1 MDGRVSGTTGVP
13 STADDGARANTPL
26 VGRRDVIDEFSGL
39 LDVVATGTFR
49 FAGLTGEPGAGKTR
63 LLTEL
68 SAESGRRK
76 LRTLWGRA
84 SEFEQEMPFGVI
96 VDALDDHLEDL
107 AGELP
112 GRLGASAVRSL
123 ATVFHSLAS
132 AVDTGSDPSQGP
144 GRYELYRAVRRLLEE
159 LAEPDG
165 LVLILDDLH
174 WADESSVELLD
185 HLARHAPRGQIL
197 IAVAYRPAQAS
208 PRLSARVESA
218 TRIQVDPLNED
229 EVDELLGPKVSKAR
243 RTALFKASGGNPFY
257 LEALT
262 RMGPGEVRLS
272 TADDLADLEL
282 PPDVRAALRMELS
295 GLSTDALLT
304 AQAAAVAAGEFE
316 PALVA
321 VTAEIPEKITLEAI
335 SELVARD
342 IVQPASSG
350 RFRFRHPLVRRAAYG
365 LAAAGWRL
373 AAHARIAA
381 HLAELGAPATQRAR
395 HVERS
400 GRFGDQ
406 SATKTLVA
414 AARAVTARSPAI
426 AAHWLKAAVEFM
438 PVDPDDPDPR
448 LELLLELA
456 EAQGLS
462 GRLTEG
468 QETAR
473 ELLRLLPLGDHA
485 RRARAARF
493 CAMMERHLNRP
504 LQARALL
511 LDELRRISDPRS
523 AAAVP
528 LRLRLVAE
536 SLIRSD
542 FRAAQAVLD
551 LMPDSAPGWD
561 PSLPMA
567 ITAMR
572 PLPALAARRI
582 ADAVRYLE
590 EADRFVSAA
599 PDDHLAEWM
608 DAIAWFCWTAT
619 MMGRYQVAQRHFDR
633 AVRVA
638 RASGQAYIISNLL
651 SGRARTDT
659 ALGRLTEA
667 AGAAEEAAELARLLG
682 SGQQLVF
689 ALTQQCL
696 VASLSGDDEA
706 AIRLGD
712 QAVATAGDTA
722 EWWGK
727 IAKHAQAV
735 ALVNAG
741 RLDDGAEA
749 LLAACGDLKRPKLD
763 PGSLLACC
771 ETMASVEAE
780 RERPEA
786 AAKWA
791 DHADQITYSDLKINT
806 GLARLARAHALA
818 GIDPAAS
825 AEHAVEAAEALTD
838 AGHRIDAGRA
848 RLRAGTSL
856 AESGDR
862 PRAREELRAAADIF
876 DGCGALGLLAK
887 AVREQRRA
895 GVRVPGRAARGNG
908 PHGLSRRETQVALLV
923 TEGFTNQQIA
933 AKLFLSIRTVETHLS
948 HIFTKLGVT
957 SRVGVVGAMNERS

>member
-1 MDGRVSGTTGVP
+1 MDGRGSGTSGVP
-13 STADDGARANTPL
+13 STADDGGHTNAPL
-26 VGRRDVIDEFSGL
+26 VGRRDVIDQFTGL
-39 LDVVATGTFR
+39 LDTVGTGAFR

-68 SAESGRRK
+68 SAEAERRK
-76 LRTLWGRA
+76 LRTLWGQA
-84 SEFEQEMPFGVI
+84 AEFEQEIPFGTVI
-96 VDALDDHLEDL
+96 DALDSHLEDL
-107 AGELP
+107 AGELS
-112 GRLGASAVRSL
+112 GRLGTPAVRSL
-123 ATVFHSLAS
+123 ATIFPSLADDSGS
-132 AVDTGSDPSQGP
+132 APPDT

-159 LAEPDG
+159 LSEPDG

-174 WADESSVELLD
+174 WADEASVELLD
-185 HLARHAPRGQIL
+185 HLARHAPRGRIL
-197 IAVAYRPAQAS
+197 IAVAYRPAQVS

-218 TRIQVDPLNED
+218 TRIQVDPLNEA
-229 EVDELLGPKVSKAR
+229 EVAELLGPKVSKAR
-243 RTALFKASGGNPFY
+243 CTALFKASGGNPFY

-262 RMGPGEVRLS
+262 RMGPGEAPLS
-272 TADDLADLEL
+272 AADDLADLEL

-295 GLSTDALLT
+295 GLTPDALLT

-321 VTAEIPEKITLEAI
+321 VTAEIPETTALEAI
-335 SELVARD
+335 DELVARD
-342 IVQPASSG
+342 VVQPASSG

-365 LAAAGWRL
+365 LAAAGWRV

-381 HLAELGAPATQRAR
+381 HLAELGAPATDRAR

-400 GRFGDQ
+400 GRFGDR
-406 SATKTLVA
+406 A
-414 AARAVTARSPAI
+414 AARTLVTAARSVAARSPAI

-468 QETAR
+468 QEIAY
-473 ELLRLLPLGDHA
+473 ELLRLLPLDDHA

-493 CAMMERHLNRP
+493 CAMMERHLSRP

-511 LDELRRISDPRS
+511 LDELRRIPDPRS

-551 LMPDSAPGWD
+551 MMPDSAPGWD

-572 PLPALAARRI
+572 PLPALAAGRI
-582 ADAVRYLE
+582 ADAVRYVE
-590 EADRFVSAA
+590 AADRFVSAA
-599 PDDHLAEWM
+599 PDEHLAEWM
-608 DAIAWFCWTAT
+608 DAIAWFCWTVN
-619 MMGRYQVAQRHFDR
+619 MMGRYQAARRHFDR
-633 AVRVA
+633 AVAVA
-638 RASGQAYIISNLL
+638 RATGQAYIISNLL
-651 SGRARTDT
+651 SGQARTAT
-659 ALGRLTEA
+659 MLGRLDEA
-667 AGAAEEAAELARLLG
+667 ATASEEAAELARLLG

-696 VASLSGDDEA
+696 VASWSGDDEA
-706 AIRLGD
+706 AVRLGD
-712 QAVATAGDTA
+712 QAVATAGETA

-735 ALVNAG
+735 ALINAG
-741 RLDDGAEA
+741 RHDDGAAA
-749 LLAACGDLKRPKLD
+749 LLAACDDFKRPKLD

-771 ETMASVEAE
+771 ETMACVEAA
-780 RERPEA
+780 RDRPDEA
-786 AAKWA
+786 ASWA
-791 DHADQITYSDLKINT
+791 DRADQITYSELKINT
-806 GLARLARAHALA
+806 GLAKLARAHALS
-818 GIDPAAS
+818 GVDPAAGAS
-825 AEHAVEAAEALTD
+825 HAIEAAEALTD
-838 AGHRIDAGRA
+838 AGRRIDAGRA
-848 RLRAGTSL
+848 RLCAGSAL
-856 AESGDR
+856 AEAGDR
-862 PRAREELRAAADIF
+862 ARARKELSAAAEIF
-876 DGCGALGLLAK
+876 DTCGARGLLAN

-895 GVRVPGRAARGNG
+895 GVRVPGRAARGSG
-908 PHGLSRRETQVALLV
+908 PHGLSRRETQVAQLV
-923 TEGFTNQQIA
+923 VEGLTNQQIA